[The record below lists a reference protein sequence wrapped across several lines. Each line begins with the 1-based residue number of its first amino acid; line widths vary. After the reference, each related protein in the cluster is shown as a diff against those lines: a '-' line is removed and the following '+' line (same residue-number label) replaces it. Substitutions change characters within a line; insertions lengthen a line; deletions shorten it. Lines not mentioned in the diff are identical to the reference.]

1 MRSLLRICTPII
13 LSLTLIF
20 VVSVTLLGRT
30 QTRAH
35 AANTTIALY
44 HNFGRPFSSFT
55 VSGNGFG
62 QSESVTITFDSKGIG
77 TATAVQTKFSQN
89 VNVPGSATPG
99 FHTVTATGQTTGSTA
114 SAQFLA
120 QTWWVMFGF
129 DAQNTHFNPDENVIN
144 STNASQLAS
153 NWTYNTKSIP
163 STPIV
168 RKDNVYFSS
177 QNGKVTVL
185 RPQGGVMWSK
195 TINTTI
201 SSIGPAVYYGI
212 VYVGADDGNM
222 YAFNYNT
229 GALLWTLPT
238 GGAIL
243 SSTIIAAGTAY
254 FGSGDSKLYAIGA
267 ESMTTPNIKWTY
279 TTGGPISATPALGSG
294 GTVYVASQDHNV
306 YAISK
311 TGSLLWKFPTGGSI
325 TSSPAVAKGLVYVGS
340 SDHTLY
346 ALNATTGAL
355 AWSQT
360 TNGPITSSPAVD
372 KNNVYI
378 GSQDGKLYAFNALT
392 GSPKWS
398 YTTGGAVNSTP
409 AAANGVVYV
418 GSEDNSL
425 YAIDVKSGSKLWS
438 SATGGKIDASPVVS
452 DGIVF
457 VGSSDGN
464 IYSFHL

>member
-1 MRSLLRICTPII
+1 VRSLLRICTPII
-13 LSLTLIF
+13 LSLTLII
-20 VVSVTLLGRT
+20 VASVTLLGRT
-30 QTRAH
+30 HTGAH
-35 AANTTIALY
+35 AATTTIALY

-62 QSESVTITFDSKGIG
+62 QNESVTITFDSTVIG

-89 VNVPGSATPG
+89 VNAPGSATPG

-114 SAQFLA
+114 SAQFLV

-129 DAQNTHFNPDENVIN
+129 DAQNTHLNPDENVIN
-144 STNASQLAS
+144 STNAPQLVT
-153 NWTYNTKSIP
+153 NWTYNTKSTP
-163 STPIV
+163 STAIV

-177 QNGKVTVL
+177 HNGKVTVL
-185 RPQGGVMWSK
+185 RSQGGVMWSK

-229 GALLWTLPT
+229 GALFWTLPT
-238 GGAIL
+238 GGPIL

-254 FGSGDSKLYAIGA
+254 FGSQDGKLYAIGA
-267 ESMTTPNIKWTY
+267 ETYTTPTIKWTY

-294 GTVYVASQDHNV
+294 GTVYVASQDGNL

-311 TGSLLWKFPTGGSI
+311 TGSFLWKFATGGSI
-325 TSSPAVAKGLVYVGS
+325 TSSPAVANGLVYVGS

-355 AWSQT
+355 VWSKT
-360 TNGPITSSPAVD
+360 TNGPISSSPAVD
-372 KNNVYI
+372 KTNVYI
-378 GSQDGKLYAFNALT
+378 GSQDHSLYAFDALT

-398 YTTGGAVNSTP
+398 FPTGGAVNSTP
-409 AAANGVVYV
+409 AVANGVVYV

-425 YAIDVKSGSKLWS
+425 YAFSTKTGSKLWS
-438 SATGGKIDASPVVS
+438 FATGGKIDASPVVS
-452 DGIVF
+452 DGVVF

>member
-1 MRSLLRICTPII
+1 VRSLLRICTPII

-30 QTRAH
+30 HTPAH

-44 HNFGRPFSSFT
+44 HNFGRPFSSFM

-62 QSESVTITFDSKGIG
+62 QSESVTITFDSTVIG
-77 TATAVQTKFSQN
+77 TATALQTKFSQK

-99 FHTVTATGQTTGSTA
+99 NHTVTATGQTTGSTA

-144 STNASQLAS
+144 TTNASHLVT

-177 QNGKVTVL
+177 QNGRVTVL

-212 VYVGADDGNM
+212 VYVGADDNKM

-238 GGAIL
+238 GGPIL

-254 FGSGDSKLYAIGA
+254 FGSSDGKLYAIAA
-267 ESMTTPNIKWTY
+267 ETTTTPKVKWTY
-279 TTGGPISATPALGSG
+279 PTNGAISATPALGSG
-294 GTVYVASQDHNV
+294 GTVYIASKDKNV

-325 TSSPAVAKGLVYVGS
+325 TSSPAVANGLVYVGS

-360 TNGPITSSPAVD
+360 TNGPISSSPAVD

-378 GSQDGKLYAFNALT
+378 GSQDGNLYAFNALT
-392 GSPKWS
+392 GSLKWS

-409 AAANGVVYV
+409 AAANSVVYV
-418 GSEDNSL
+418 GSGDNSL
-425 YAIDVKSGSKLWS
+425 YAIDVKSGSKLWKYT
-438 SATGGKIDASPVVS
+438 TGGKIDASPVVS
-452 DGIVF
+452 DGVIF